1 MDASGAVESRFC
13 SFCLE
18 REHEVKDILEAV
30 RAKYA
35 KLKDSI
41 ESAICASCPALKLE
55 VALYK
60 KRLDAKTCESC
71 VNFGKEIAYLKDTLE
86 KFSKGKKQLNMIL
99 DKSKT
104 PYKKQGLGY
113 NFGQDKS
120 NNIQILK
127 NGLVEFDT
135 QPAKIIFKSAG
146 FAQPSVQSIGAMVFG
161 TTGRST
167 F

>member
-1 MDASGAVESRFC
+1 MVESSSC

-41 ESAICASCPALKLE
+41 DYATCASCPALKLE

-60 KRLDAKTCESC
+60 KRLNAKTCDSC
-71 VNFGKEIAYLKDTLE
+71 VNFGKEITYLKDTLE

-99 DKSKT
+99 DKSS
-104 PYKKQGLGY
+104 L
-113 NFGQDKS
+113 F
-120 NNIQILK
+120 L
-127 NGLVEFDT
+127 
-135 QPAKIIFKSAG
+135 
-146 FAQPSVQSIGAMVFG
+146 
-161 TTGRST
+161 
-167 F
+167 